1 MKNSSV
7 RFFSILLVVLLL
19 LFPLTLPSYAVEY
32 DSLFDEVRNCT
43 DDDATKME
51 SRIWDVFQSDPKSF
65 LTALAEEVYYDENYL
80 HFDLDVGNK
89 CSELL
94 ADYHKNAGTE
104 ADYLI
109 FLFSLYPNDPYD
121 TTFKNEK
128 SILGSL
134 FIDAPIPENCADE
147 ALIDAMLTAMPV
159 IDGAYA
165 EHLDT
170 LLYRS
175 FMQAPQQMLTI
186 LTERYPEL
194 SDHVVISLVIE
205 GEWSDPE
212 AFSALV
218 ASLPNDKTLSDAARA
233 IAEKLDSA
241 VNAQPE
247 PTTEPETTPE
257 TEPETEE
264 TPVPETTDPPVST
277 EPDPPPAS
285 EPMTIVEKTTVAPLV
300 WALVGIA
307 AVTIIVCIL
316 VTIKRKKK

>member
-7 RFFSILLVVLLL
+7 RFFSILLVVLLLLL

-128 SILGSL
+128 SIL
-134 FIDAPIPENCADE
+134 
-147 ALIDAMLTAMPV
+147 
-159 IDGAYA
+159 
-165 EHLDT
+165 
-170 LLYRS
+170 
-175 FMQAPQQMLTI
+175 
-186 LTERYPEL
+186 
-194 SDHVVISLVIE
+194 
-205 GEWSDPE
+205 
-212 AFSALV
+212 
-218 ASLPNDKTLSDAARA
+218 
-233 IAEKLDSA
+233 
-241 VNAQPE
+241 
-247 PTTEPETTPE
+247 
-257 TEPETEE
+257 
-264 TPVPETTDPPVST
+264 VPS
-277 EPDPPPAS
+277 S
-285 EPMTIVEKTTVAPLV
+285 H
-300 WALVGIA
+300 
-307 AVTIIVCIL
+307 
-316 VTIKRKKK
+316 